1 MKYNMIDVG
10 RRIKEERLKN
20 GYKRQDDLCGELHI
34 GRNTLSAWENGK
46 ANLELHDLMKLCELF
61 DCEVGYLMCEYDT
74 PYRVQSDISEQTQLS
89 VKAIQ
94 NIMKLRDNHKR
105 LFGNRK
111 NSLDALLSSDDFI
124 AMLEKVEEYRT
135 LKSSDNVDKNMIDA
149 KAFGVCK
156 DFINIIDKM

>member
-20 GYKRQDDLCGELHI
+20 GYKRQDDLCDELHI
-34 GRNTLSAWENGK
+34 SRNTLSAWENGK
-46 ANLELHDLMKLCELF
+46 ANIELRDLMKLCELF
-61 DCEVGYLMCEYDT
+61 HCEVGYLMCQYDT

-111 NSLDALLSSDDFI
+111 NCLDALLSSDDFV
-124 AMLEKVEEYRT
+124 AMLEKIEEYRK
-135 LKSSDNVDKNMIDA
+135 LKSSNNADKNMIDA